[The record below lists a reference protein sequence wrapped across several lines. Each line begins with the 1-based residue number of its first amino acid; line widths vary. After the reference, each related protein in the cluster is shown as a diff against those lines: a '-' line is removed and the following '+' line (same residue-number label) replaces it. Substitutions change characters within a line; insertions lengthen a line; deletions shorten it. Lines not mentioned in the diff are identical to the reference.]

1 MKTHSHTTGESESDS
16 THSHAEKEDL
26 RSRITHIYQPHTH
39 DHSQAALDQA
49 LATERGIRVVK
60 ITLAML
66 IATALF
72 QMAVV
77 ALSGSVALL
86 ADTLHNFSDA
96 LSSIPLWLAFIL
108 AKRARNRRFTY
119 GYGRAEDLAGMLI
132 VVMLFGSALLVFY
145 ESIQK
150 MLNPQPVS
158 NLGWVAAAALIGFFG
173 NELVAWF
180 RIRVGRQIGSAA
192 LVADGMHA
200 RTDGLTSL
208 GVLVGAIGVWLG
220 FPLADPLIGFII
232 GVTILGI
239 VWGVGREM
247 WFRIMDATDPALSEQ
262 IENLARS
269 IEGVMDVHNIA
280 LRWLG
285 HRQLSEMHIT
295 VDCQLST
302 YESHRIAEHV
312 RQALFQKI
320 PAMVD
325 VAVHVDP
332 CECDETVDYH
342 LTPHHR
348 N

>member
-1 MKTHSHTTGESESDS
+1 MAH
-16 THSHAEKEDL
+16 L
-26 RSRITHIYQPHTH
+26 LQPHAH
-39 DHSQAALDQA
+39 DHSPIAMDPA
-49 LATERGIRVVK
+49 LATERGIWVLK
-60 ITLAML
+60 ITLVVL

-77 ALSGSVALL
+77 VMSGSVALL

-108 AKRARNRRFTY
+108 ARRARNRRFTY

-132 VVMLFGSALLVFY
+132 VVMLFGSALVVFY

-150 MLNPQPVS
+150 IIHPQPVS
-158 NLGWVAAAALIGFFG
+158 SLGWVAAASLIGFFG

-200 RTDGLTSL
+200 RSDGLTSL

-220 FPLADPLIGFII
+220 FPLADPLIGFAI
-232 GVTILGI
+232 GAVLLVI
-239 VWGVGREM
+239 VWGAGREM
-247 WFRIMDATDPALSEQ
+247 WLRIMDATDPAMSEQ
-262 IENLARS
+262 VESSARS
-269 IEGVMDVHNIA
+269 VEGVMDVHHVA

-285 HRQLSEMHIT
+285 HHQQGEMHIT
-295 VDCQLST
+295 VDCQLTT
-302 YESHRIAEHV
+302 YESHIIAERV
-312 RQALFQKI
+312 RQALFQKM

-325 VAVHVDP
+325 VSIHVDP
-332 CECDETVDYH
+332 CECDKTVEYH
-342 LTPHHR
+342 LTPHQR